1 MRNGKAIRSRETE
14 RPHLAP
20 LHPRRRFAV
29 AVRRDGGMCRFTA
42 GNPFGGTAAVAGSFS
57 TFPFGTERILDTTA
71 SIQYDTRMAN
81 KKSKKLTDQL
91 RQAIDDC
98 GLTRYEIAKQ
108 TGIDESALA
117 KFYNGH
123 RGLSMEALN
132 ALGEF
137 LQLTI
142 TLGRK
147 PDQKGK

>member
-1 MRNGKAIRSRETE
+1 M
-14 RPHLAP
+14 
-20 LHPRRRFAV
+20 
-29 AVRRDGGMCRFTA
+29 VRKR
-42 GNPFGGTAAVAGSFS
+42 
-57 TFPFGTERILDTTA
+57 TTL
-71 SIQYDTRMAN
+71 
-81 KKSKKLTDQL
+81 LTDQL
-91 RQAIDDC
+91 RQAIDES
-98 GLTRYEIAKQ
+98 GLTRYQIAKA

-147 PDQKGK
+147 PGPKKGN

>member
-1 MRNGKAIRSRETE
+1 MASSR
-14 RPHLAP
+14 
-20 LHPRRRFAV
+20 
-29 AVRRDGGMCRFTA
+29 
-42 GNPFGGTAAVAGSFS
+42 
-57 TFPFGTERILDTTA
+57 
-71 SIQYDTRMAN
+71 YDTRMAKN
-81 KKSKKLTDQL
+81 RPQKLTDQL

-137 LQLTI
+137 LKLKI
-142 TLGRK
+142 ILGRK
-147 PDQKGK
+147 PGKKGK

>member
-1 MRNGKAIRSRETE
+1 MAKK
-14 RPHLAP
+14 RPKQL
-20 LHPRRRFAV
+20 
-29 AVRRDGGMCRFTA
+29 
-42 GNPFGGTAAVAGSFS
+42 S
-57 TFPFGTERILDTTA
+57 
-71 SIQYDTRMAN
+71 
-81 KKSKKLTDQL
+81 DQL

-98 GLTRYEIAKQ
+98 GLSRYEIAKQ

-142 TLGRK
+142 HLGRK
-147 PDQKGK
+147 PGRKGE